1 MKRAGIIILILIGFA
16 LVAALYVTK
25 TKAQSV
31 QKDME
36 RLESQLEQEQS
47 TIRVLEA
54 EIAHL
59 QNPARLSELAQTHL
73 ELGPTKASQMI
84 TLDEMVVRIPVK
96 AEETQ

>member
-1 MKRAGIIILILIGFA
+1 MKRLGIIILILVGFA

-31 QKDME
+31 QKNME
-36 RLESQLEQEQS
+36 RLQSELKHEQS
-47 TIRVLEA
+47 AIRVLEA

-73 ELGPTKASQMI
+73 ELGPTKAAQMI
-84 TLDEMVVRIPVK
+84 TLDELVVRVPVK
-96 AEETQ
+96 AEDAP